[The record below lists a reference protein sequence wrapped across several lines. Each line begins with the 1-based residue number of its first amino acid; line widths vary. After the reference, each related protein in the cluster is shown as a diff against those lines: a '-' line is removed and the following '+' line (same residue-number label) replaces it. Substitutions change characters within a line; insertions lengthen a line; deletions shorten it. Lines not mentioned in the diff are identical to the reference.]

1 MGGGHLPDALASPRV
16 ITLGGPDAPLAI
28 DRAEMLRYLGHTG
41 QDIDEEL
48 AARIERVTHEAAC
61 GARARCVIAAFPVDA
76 RSLDP
81 AGEPCIRLTGTVAEF
96 TGRDVYRHL
105 KDARWCAAMAC
116 TLGMD
121 NERELRRRGA
131 TSTLEAALFDAASS
145 ALVEA
150 AVEHVD
156 RMVRAE
162 AAAAGLSCNW
172 RFSCGYGDCPLQA
185 QGPLLATLDTARRI
199 GLTVTPSDL
208 MIPSKSVS
216 ALMGIFEGPAR
227 STDAPAR
234 CSICRMRSGCTLRAR
249 GLTC

>member
-61 GARARCVIAAFPVDA
+61 GARARCVIAVFPVDA
-76 RSLDP
+76 RSLDR

-131 TSTLEAALFDAASS
+131 TSALEAALFDAASS

-185 QGPLLATLDTARRI
+185 QGPLLATLDAVRRI

-216 ALMGIFEGPAR
+216 ALMGIFEGHAR